1 MSEVRVFDALKY
13 RIEVDSFGVRRSYN
27 AAGMLHHE
35 TAPAAVWPG
44 GTKEWYQTGIR
55 HRTDGP
61 AIEWA
66 SGRKMWF
73 INGEE
78 LTEAEFNQRVKY
90 YE

>member
-1 MSEVRVFDALKY
+1 MSEVEVFDTLKY

-35 TAPAAVWPG
+35 NAPAAVWPG
-44 GTKEWYQTGIR
+44 GTKEWYQTGLR

-66 SGRKMWF
+66 SGRKDWF
-73 INGEE
+73 INGIYMS
-78 LTEAEFNQRVKY
+78 EAEFNQAVKQND
-90 YE
+90 